1 MADNYLERK
10 MEEHR
15 NGAQR
20 KCVHKTASLGSRAGV
35 WEVPF
40 AERRV
45 LVTGTG
51 SALDALVVE
60 QLRSVG
66 CKVAFMG
73 WEKSE
78 GTELARRTGAQ
89 YHPTS
94 YSDAEGLTRSV
105 ALVCRAWGDIDV
117 IISTLECLPS
127 PILEAWKNYRADK
140 PYPNSYGGRLIAVNG
155 ASLPGNEVSDALRA
169 HGIVP
174 VSVRADDD
182 GATVAS
188 VMMTM
193 LHRFRVEECQ

>member
-15 NGAQR
+15 NGGPR
-20 KCVHKTASLGSRAGV
+20 KSVHKTASLGSRAGV

-45 LVTGTG
+45 LVAGRGT
-51 SALDALVVE
+51 ALDTLVVE
-60 QLRSVG
+60 RLRSVG

-89 YHPTS
+89 CHPTS
-94 YSDAEGLTRSV
+94 YSDAEGLKKSV

-117 IISTLECLPS
+117 VISTLKSLPLS
-127 PILEAWKNYRADK
+127 IPEAWNNYRTDK

-155 ASLPGNEVSDALRA
+155 ASLPEKEMLGALRA

-174 VSVRADDD
+174 VSVSANDD

-188 VMMTM
+188 VMMAM
-193 LHRFRVEECQ
+193 LHRFSVEEYQ